1 VNMPICRDLRQPCAS
16 PVAPFAYDLFAMR
29 TPGERV
35 EAPGKRR
42 CKATSK
48 RGEPCRASVVG
59 ASGYCAVHDPE
70 RPIDMRELGHRGGKA
85 RRRGVAEQLPAA
97 ERESLREK
105 LRDQLDHNLV
115 KTAIERALAGG
126 NESARVAAVKFLA
139 DLELYKADG
148 DLDWRERMKGELAA
162 AREQFDEL
170 VRRHVQVAGGE
181 GERLRPA
188 VPRRPPHEPD
198 ERRGGWDR
206 TNEADGA
213 CRPRRLRDDPGLH
226 QPGRRDVPR
235 RGRAARRAAVW
246 REGKRRAARRR
257 GGVNEPGSGEVTD
270 WVKSPLQGL
279 SRS

>member
-1 VNMPICRDLRQPCAS
+1 MPICRDLRQPCAS

-170 VRRHVQVAGGE
+170 VRRHVQVADQRRAKRDKALKPLIEFIAEQYAVSGLQVPFDVTADDASATLRELVDIGLIAPPDASGE
-181 GERLRPA
+181 LVELRAKVERLEQQLARIPQA
-188 VPRRPPHEPD
+188 V
-198 ERRGGWDR
+198 
-206 TNEADGA
+206 
-213 CRPRRLRDDPGLH
+213 
-226 QPGRRDVPR
+226 
-235 RGRAARRAAVW
+235 
-246 REGKRRAARRR
+246 REEFTVA
-257 GGVNEPGSGEVTD
+257 
-270 WVKSPLQGL
+270 
-279 SRS
+279 